1 MKIMVCG
8 PIAYGDIKRI
18 KELQKFL
25 KEKGFEVIDQFQRK
39 EMDYSNI
46 KDFRDKR
53 ELARKIVENDL
64 KFVGECDIIVA
75 ICDEP
80 SFGTAIE
87 IYHARR
93 LGKKIVILN
102 EHAQPSPWPVAF
114 SDQVVRSLEE
124 LVEAM
129 LKLGF

>member
-46 KDFRDKR
+46 KDFRTKGSLR
-53 ELARKIVENDL
+53 EK
-64 KFVGECDIIVA
+64 
-75 ICDEP
+75 
-80 SFGTAIE
+80 
-87 IYHARR
+87 
-93 LGKKIVILN
+93 
-102 EHAQPSPWPVAF
+102 
-114 SDQVVRSLEE
+114 
-124 LVEAM
+124 
-129 LKLGF
+129 